1 MKFHFYSLQALKL
14 KSNFIFVKTNI
25 NINWYYVLRFLH
37 EESDRPYFKLGKD
50 AKVTEGK
57 ARTTSAL
64 LFCSSGPIGDQF
76 VELLKVIVTFFG
88 R

>member
-1 MKFHFYSLQALKL
+1 MC
-14 KSNFIFVKTNI
+14 
-25 NINWYYVLRFLH
+25 H

-50 AKVTEGK
+50 TKVTEGK

-64 LFCSSGPIGDQF
+64 LFSSTGPIGDQF
-76 VELLKVIVTFFG
+76 VELLKVIVTLFG

>member
-1 MKFHFYSLQALKL
+1 M
-14 KSNFIFVKTNI
+14 
-25 NINWYYVLRFLH
+25 LRFLH

-57 ARTTSAL
+57 ARTKSAL
-64 LFCSSGPIGDQF
+64 LFCSTGPIGDQF